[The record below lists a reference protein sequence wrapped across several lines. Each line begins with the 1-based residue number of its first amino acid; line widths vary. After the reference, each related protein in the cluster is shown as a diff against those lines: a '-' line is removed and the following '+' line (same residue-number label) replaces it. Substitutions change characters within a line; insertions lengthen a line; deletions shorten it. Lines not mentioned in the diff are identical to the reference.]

1 MMHNGDPGKWI
12 AGLVGI
18 LLAVMGFFFQ
28 VQLKTSERVGR
39 LETKTAVVET
49 DVRYIRAA
57 VERIE
62 KRSRV
67 LASAE
72 AIFRAGEAE

>member
-1 MMHNGDPGKWI
+1 MNDRETGKWI

>member
-1 MMHNGDPGKWI
+1 MNDRETGKWI

-62 KRSRV
+62 KRSGV
-67 LASAE
+67 LAPAE

>member
-1 MMHNGDPGKWI
+1 MNDRETGKWI

-67 LASAE
+67 FASAE